1 MKKITQNF
9 TNVKVWQSIMVA
21 FIFLLSLTTFSQT
34 CPTDKLAQDTV
45 VGDQI
50 IENVMIQT
58 TSMSK
63 SVVETIPWSNSVED
77 SADPQ
82 GDLGTAQT
90 GSSTNDTW
98 HIATGHFTHGIGNDG
113 LQGEGG
119 NNYLFHDDVAGDSGN
134 FENWVLTPTF
144 DLSGATSPELNY
156 WDHVHFPGWA
166 VAHEVMYSTDYVDNG
181 STADTSDVTAA
192 TWVVLSTAISDNIN
206 QDQYYVGCGCDPNNT
221 WDESTF
227 TLPTDAAVTVAF
239 KYVGDYASEWL
250 LDDISVAEAPE
261 TGESLPWS
269 DSFETSGIP
278 EWTNDDANY
287 PWKEGLAAS
296 YEAPPSAVQDG
307 SSAVYFDDYS
317 YSTGSS
323 GTITSPLLDLTSATA
338 PQLTFYYA
346 DNAATGNGDTVEVV
360 LGDGTVIYTTPAET
374 TDWELQ
380 TVDLTAYVGQSI
392 TIGFKGTSVYGYSN
406 PHVDNVTVAEPSA
419 DASADWSVST
429 SGSDV
434 TISITTTNFTVGAIG
449 GGFDGHWHYTIDGG
463 SVSMEYTTDDVPVG
477 LGNDGEHT
485 LVAWLVD
492 DNHDPLSPA
501 VEETITFW
509 TFVNNE
515 CSGAIAIA
523 DGEQITGDTTN
534 AADSGNNS
542 SNDLWYSYTG
552 NGQADDV
559 TISLCGSSF
568 DTYIRIFDACSGTE
582 IAANDDSCGV
592 QSEVTFTSDGTT
604 TYYIMVE
611 GYGSNSGAF
620 VLSASSTLGIDD
632 VDLSDLRIYP
642 NPVDGNFVTI
652 LSPVNGIKYVQ
663 VFDINGRMVMDTS
676 INNNTLDVSSI
687 NSGFYMIKV
696 TINGQSKI
704 SKLVVR

>member
-1 MKKITQNF
+1 
-9 TNVKVWQSIMVA
+9 
-21 FIFLLSLTTFSQT
+21 
-34 CPTDKLAQDTV
+34 
-45 VGDQI
+45 
-50 IENVMIQT
+50 
-58 TSMSK
+58 
-63 SVVETIPWSNSVED
+63 
-77 SADPQ
+77 
-82 GDLGTAQT
+82 
-90 GSSTNDTW
+90 
-98 HIATGHFTHGIGNDG
+98 
-113 LQGEGG
+113 
-119 NNYLFHDDVAGDSGN
+119 
-134 FENWVLTPTF
+134 
-144 DLSGATSPELNY
+144 
-156 WDHVHFPGWA
+156 
-166 VAHEVMYSTDYVDNG
+166 VDN
-181 STADTSDVTAA
+181 VT
-192 TWVVLSTAISDNIN
+192 
-206 QDQYYVGCGCDPNNT
+206 
-221 WDESTF
+221 
-227 TLPTDAAVTVAF
+227 
-239 KYVGDYASEWL
+239 
-250 LDDISVAEAPE
+250 VAEAPE

-269 DSFETSGIP
+269 DSFETAGIP

-406 PHVDNVTVAEPSA
+406 PHVDNVMVAEPSA

-429 SGSDV
+429 SGTDV
-434 TISITTTNFTVGAIG
+434 TLSISVTNFTLSSDGSG
-449 GGFDGHWHYTIDGG
+449 DGHWHYTIDG
-463 SVSMEYTTDDVPVG
+463 SSPTMWYSTNDVYLG

-485 LVAWLVD
+485 IVAWLVD
-492 DNHDPLSPA
+492 NNHDPLSPA

-568 DTYIRIFDACSGTE
+568 DTYIRIFDACSGTQ
-582 IAANDDSCGV
+582 IAYNDDSCGV
-592 QSEVTFTSDGTT
+592 QSEVTFSSDGTT